1 MNHNASSSIFGWHF
15 QINSA
20 IVYFIKYIKDIKSIR
35 IEGKDEDIELLLFNE
50 KKILIQAKSYS
61 KLGKDSKALEKLETG
76 LNTLFLGA
84 QKMK

>member
-1 MNHNASSSIFGWHF
+1 SSIFGWHF